1 MKFRIGSSSTDY
13 TVYHSGNLSLATL
26 GYTGA
31 ANANYITNN
40 NQLTNGASYLTTS
53 GKAADSHLLDGID
66 STAFLR
72 SNAADSFDGTLSWG
86 NSFGTDAFDLN
97 GGDIEDARGVRAREF
112 TQIASGIPRNNL
124 GDPTVTEMALFESQF
139 TCKTDLSN
147 GYNDLNDLVF
157 YKQMT
162 SASEWEEVTV
172 SDDQKRRFLRT
183 NNSSVVIPNTA
194 YKFRVEFN
202 ASGYTFANSIYFYWS
217 SNSHNS
223 QVHIWKQRAS
233 DDQWLQHT
241 SSTTTVSSWPG
252 HLWLPFSTI
261 PWLEDATSTS
271 TGHYHKVRVEFT
283 PNWASGTYSN
293 RDINLSGGQV
303 WGGYPSGRRTPHYYD
318 QNGKLFTYGDFE
330 VNGKLHIDT
339 RDTNTTSTTA
349 LVMNGN
355 EVEQRTLGTNA
366 FNSTAFSTLAIG
378 TTATTAMAGNTPIP
392 SGNAIIDWTADQGD
406 INIHSGNYTNTTYS
420 AATTSAA
427 GLMSSTD
434 KTKLDGVA
442 TGANVTPSWVP
453 STNPSYLTSLPSHNH
468 DDRYYTETEI
478 DSTLNTLTASLRAN
492 TNITGG
498 GTVTIDGSGYIKNS
512 ERFIVIANGRGSHFA
527 TNGYFDISIPTSGT
541 ITGVGGS
548 ANRTATTA
556 GIQLNAWEALYYI
569 LPINATNTSVPA
581 NFRVAKYTASVSIP
595 EHWVLIAIRNGD
607 TGQKIWVINKYG
619 LELGESV
626 NTAVYDSKT
635 AQYAASAGA
644 VAYSNVS
651 GTPTIPSGNAIIDWT
666 TDQGTT
672 KIHANNYTDTDTWV
686 ANSATAAGYVASG
699 ANQANKVWKTNAS
712 GTPAWRDDA
721 SGGTD
726 TNYYLDGIT
735 RGDGTNTLEF
745 SVNGATNQSYTFGSN
760 AFDSFS
766 NHTEAGYLTAETY
779 TAHEDTSTLSG
790 IYGDTANG
798 TKIDT
803 ITVDA
808 NGHVTAVTTGA
819 TGNMTGF
826 FVEDGDGTE
835 VQINN
840 ANEWKFVEGA
850 GISINW
856 TDTSA
861 GSDTDPYD
869 LTIACTIDSPAEV
882 GLSNLSSSGNALA
895 GTFTA
900 TGDLIAY
907 SDARVKE
914 NVETIPNALEKVTAL
929 RGVNFNKIGEEKR
942 STGVIAQEVAEVIPE
957 VVHESEDGMLGV
969 AYGNITGL
977 LIEAIKEQQKQIDEL
992 KAMVVNLKN
1001 NK

>member
-1 MKFRIGSSSTDY
+1 MWLGHGANSATSQWGDSWTVTQASAKDGYTNFNTLNRNDFSAITTDGSTPSLTGGVSAAEIRTLIGAGTGSSD
-13 TVYHSGNLSLATL
+13 LAI
-26 GYTGA
+26 G
-31 ANANYITNN
+31 
-40 NQLTNGASYLTTS
+40 
-53 GKAADSHLLDGID
+53 
-66 STAFLR
+66 
-72 SNAADSFDGTLSWG
+72 
-86 NSFGTDAFDLN
+86 
-97 GGDIEDARGVRAREF
+97 
-112 TQIASGIPRNNL
+112 
-124 GDPTVTEMALFESQF
+124 
-139 TCKTDLSN
+139 
-147 GYNDLNDLVF
+147 
-157 YKQMT
+157 
-162 SASEWEEVTV
+162 
-172 SDDQKRRFLRT
+172 
-183 NNSSVVIPNTA
+183 
-194 YKFRVEFN
+194 
-202 ASGYTFANSIYFYWS
+202 
-217 SNSHNS
+217 
-223 QVHIWKQRAS
+223 
-233 DDQWLQHT
+233 
-241 SSTTTVSSWPG
+241 
-252 HLWLPFSTI
+252 
-261 PWLEDATSTS
+261 
-271 TGHYHKVRVEFT
+271 
-283 PNWASGTYSN
+283 
-293 RDINLSGGQV
+293 
-303 WGGYPSGRRTPHYYD
+303 
-318 QNGKLFTYGDFE
+318 
-330 VNGKLHIDT
+330 
-339 RDTNTTSTTA
+339 TTSTTA
-349 LVMNGN
+349 LAGN
-355 EVEQRTLGTNA
+355 TSLLQ
-366 FNSTAFSTLAIG
+366 IG
-378 TTATTAMAGNTPIP
+378 TTATTAMAGNTTIP

-406 INIHSGNYTNTTYS
+406 TNIHSGNYTNTTYS

-453 STNPSYLTSLPSHNH
+453 STDPSYLTSLPSHNH

-498 GTVTIDGSGYIKNS
+498 GTVTIDGNGYIKNS

-595 EHWVLIAIRNGD
+595 EHWVLIAVRNGD
-607 TGQKIWVINKYG
+607 TGQKVWVINKYG

-626 NTAVYDSKT
+626 NTAVYDSRT

-666 TDQGTT
+666 ADQGTT
-672 KIHANNYTDTDTWV
+672 KIHANNYQDTDTWV

-699 ANQANKVWKTNAS
+699 ANQNSKVWKTSAS
-712 GTPAWRDDA
+712 GVPAWRDDA

-735 RGDGTNTLEF
+735 RTDSTNTLVF
-745 SVNGATNQSYTFGSN
+745 SVSGATNQSYTFGAN
-760 AFDSFS
+760 AFNS
-766 NHTEAGYLTAETY
+766 TTIPAAEAY
-779 TAHEDTSTLSG
+779 TAHEDTSTLNG
-790 IYGDTANG
+790 VYGDTANG

-808 NGHVTAVTTGA
+808 NGHITAVTTGA

-850 GISINW
+850 GIDINW
-856 TDTSA
+856 TNTSNGTDA
-861 GSDTDPYD
+861 DPYD
-869 LTIACTIDSPAEV
+869 LTIACTIDSPGEV
-882 GLSNLSSSGNALA
+882 GLGNLSSSGNALA

-992 KAMVVNLKN
+992 KAKLDGSTK
-1001 NK
+1001 